1 MSSLLGMGAILL
13 VAWLFSTNRK
23 NINLRTVSLALLLQI
38 FFALL
43 VLYVPAGKEAQNR
56 VTGAVSQLIN

>member
-38 FFALL
+38 FFA
-43 VLYVPAGKEAQNR
+43 
-56 VTGAVSQLIN
+56 